1 MMTQIN
7 IPENVMALGTLL
19 SVKIN
24 KAILI
29 SSPFGT
35 AKRGE
40 TQGVAS
46 ILVQ

>member
-1 MMTQIN
+1 
-7 IPENVMALGTLL
+7 MALGTLL

-29 SSPFGT
+29 TSPFGA

-46 ILVQ
+46 DTGSITSSFFNSSI